1 MSAAPTAIGSK
12 NNHRKLLLDG
22 ASAACTCEKN
32 RSKMQRLLGIS
43 INMLRGNGDAS
54 VEGGGNID
62 TAAAAPSGEE
72 GNQQEDAP
80 MRERRP
86 SIRPTALPP
95 PLEKTDSAQANLKAR
110 IMEIQTNK
118 SLTPKEKADGMQK
131 IMMQQWTEAQ
141 ERLTPKQTE
150 PKPETPVADSDRTV
164 VTYHNADKT
173 IMGCSHYQRK
183 CKLYGKCCNKFY
195 TCRFCHDEQEKH
207 QFDRYAT
214 EKISCMQC
222 HTVQPVGKKCA
233 NDACGI
239 EFARYFCDVCK
250 FYDDDETKDIYHCD
264 KCRICRIGKGL
275 GVDYFHCDKC
285 NACMSITLKKHKCV
299 ERSLES
305 DCPICHVYMFTST
318 TPVMF
323 LPCGHCMHVACYEDY
338 TQTNY
343 ICPLC
348 SKSLGDMRAYFA
360 RIDDLLA
367 HEQMPAEY
375 QDYRSIVYCSD
386 CERKS
391 ETKFHFVYHKCQ
403 HEDCKSY
410 NTKVVKHFK
419 QEAQQQ
425 HPPPAPS
432 AGWNGSTRVQPRTD
446 GRRSSASSIIR
457 RSSTPGTRRDSNRSG
472 T

>member
-1 MSAAPTAIGSK
+1 
-12 NNHRKLLLDG
+12 
-22 ASAACTCEKN
+22 
-32 RSKMQRLLGIS
+32 MQRLLGIS
-43 INMLRGNGDAS
+43 INMLRGNGTDAQPHG
-54 VEGGGNID
+54 EGSAVSID
-62 TAAAAPSGEE
+62 DDDMGVDSTNQVDGTPPIQESTEE
-72 GNQQEDAP
+72 QT
-80 MRERRP
+80 RERRP

-95 PLEKTDSAQANLKAR
+95 PLEKTPVDPANPQANLKAR
-110 IMEIQTNK
+110 IMQIQTNK

-131 IMMQQWTEAQ
+131 VMMEQWTEAQ

-150 PKPETPVADSDRTV
+150 RKPDTPIADSGRTI
-164 VTYHNADKT
+164 VTYHNEEKG
-173 IMGCSHYQRK
+173 IKGCSHYQRK
-183 CKLYGKCCNKFY
+183 CKLFGKCCNKFY

-207 QFDRYAT
+207 SFDRYAT
-214 EKISCMQC
+214 EKISCMEC
-222 HTVQPVGKKCA
+222 HTIQPVGHKCI
-233 NDACGI
+233 NDTCGV
-239 EFARYFCDVCK
+239 EFARYFCGECK
-250 FYDDDETKDIYHCD
+250 FYDDDDTKDIYHCD

-375 QDYRSIVYCSD
+375 QDYRSQIYCSD

-403 HEDCKSY
+403 HDDCKSY

-419 QEAQQQ
+419 QEVASAPL
-425 HPPPAPS
+425 PPPAPS
-432 AGWNGSTRVQPRTD
+432 DRNGSGRVQPRTTD
-446 GRRSSASSIIR
+446 ARRSSSSSITR
-457 RSSTPGTRRDSNRSG
+457 RSSTPSRPGSSNRG

>member
-1 MSAAPTAIGSK
+1 
-12 NNHRKLLLDG
+12 
-22 ASAACTCEKN
+22 
-32 RSKMQRLLGIS
+32 
-43 INMLRGNGDAS
+43 
-54 VEGGGNID
+54 
-62 TAAAAPSGEE
+62 
-72 GNQQEDAP
+72 
-80 MRERRP
+80 
-86 SIRPTALPP
+86 
-95 PLEKTDSAQANLKAR
+95 
-110 IMEIQTNK
+110 MEIQTNK

-457 RSSTPGTRRDSNRSG
+457 RSSTPSTRRDSNRSG